1 MWLLSSVLRDY
12 FTKVGNNNLDGRA
25 GGILAEV
32 AAASNGV

>member
-1 MWLLSSVLRDY
+1 MWLLCSGLRDY
-12 FTKVGNNNLDGRA
+12 FAKVGNNIWDGRA